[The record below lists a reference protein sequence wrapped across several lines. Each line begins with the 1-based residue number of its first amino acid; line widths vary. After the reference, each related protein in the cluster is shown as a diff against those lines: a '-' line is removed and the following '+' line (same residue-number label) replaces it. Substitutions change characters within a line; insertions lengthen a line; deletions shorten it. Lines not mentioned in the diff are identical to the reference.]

1 MVRYDA
7 GHRGPSV
14 FRWAYGERIV
24 TVLGDQALWGGIG
37 AVVTAAG
44 VGAAIVRDR
53 RSSRREAAEDRAK
66 QSERLDEIKAQNA
79 EQLRRQSDF
88 EDDWYGVADR
98 PGVPGRPG
106 AMVRLQTIETQT
118 KSMPDRMKALEDEQ
132 AAQRTELANIRTWQN
147 DHQQMQH
154 GHMPPAIVIPAPS
167 QQAGMS
173 S

>member
-1 MVRYDA
+1 MRIIGAFDVPLDT
-7 GHRGPSV
+7 RG
-14 FRWAYGERIV
+14 GTV
-24 TVLGDQALWGGIG
+24 TVLGDQVFWGGVG

-44 VGAAIVRDR
+44 VGVAIVRDR
-53 RSSRREAAEDRAK
+53 RASRREQAEDRANQAVK
-66 QSERLDEIKAQNA
+66 LDAIAAQNA

-118 KSMPDRMKALEDEQ
+118 KSMPDRMISIEAEQ
-132 AAQRTELANIRTWQN
+132 AAQRAELASIRTWQN

-154 GHMPPAIVIPAPS
+154 GHTPAAIVVPVPGQSVGTPS
-167 QQAGMS
+167 
-173 S
+173 